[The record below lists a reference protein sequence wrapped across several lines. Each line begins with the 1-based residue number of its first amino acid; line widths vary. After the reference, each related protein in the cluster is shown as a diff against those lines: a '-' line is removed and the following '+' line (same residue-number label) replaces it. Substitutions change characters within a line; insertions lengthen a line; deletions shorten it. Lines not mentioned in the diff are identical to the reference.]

1 MCLSI
6 EPAANR
12 RTLVVELGSDF
23 RLEDAQE
30 LGAAIANAAPGTEV
44 DVDFRLVRECD
55 GPALAR
61 LAEAMRSGR
70 AHVALRG
77 ASGFQLKLLGYLGAP
92 NGALRGAVAAAR

>member
-12 RTLVVELGSDF
+12 RTLCVEIGSDF

-30 LGAAIANAAPGTEV
+30 LGTAIANAAPGTRF
-44 DVDFRLVRECD
+44 DIDFRLVRECD

-70 AHVALRG
+70 AQVALHG
-77 ASGFQLKLLGYLGAP
+77 ATGFHLKLLGYLGAP
-92 NGALRGAVAAAR
+92 ADALRGAAGAFR